1 MDVFLMI
8 RRKKTTIFTEAK
20 ESSTVLELK
29 HIIESILKRPP
40 EEQQLFK
47 DDQLLDDRKT
57 LGMSLFLCALV
68 RTCVLHLTASPGVAE
83 LHLLLLLNSR
93 LPRAQQRRA
102 SLNLQMRWLQRG
114 DRQLGL
120 PGWERSYTAPVA
132 V

>member
-57 LGMSLFLCALV
+57 LGECGFTSLVAKPQTPARVGLAFRMEDAFEG
-68 RTCVLHLTASPGVAE
+68 LHFHPYSCPQKLKDLME
-83 LHLLLLLNSR
+83 NSGNQ
-93 LPRAQQRRA
+93 AKEQVVQ
-102 SLNLQMRWLQRG
+102 
-114 DRQLGL
+114 
-120 PGWERSYTAPVA
+120 
-132 V
+132 